1 MITHSLCSRSVSVL
15 CGAVATLSV
24 AFADPAADS
33 SSAGVAA
40 APQAVQPGSWQTHQ
54 SNFWFMGFTATYSC
68 DGLSDKLS
76 LLLRQVGAR
85 NDAKVIPM
93 CGREYGRPDKFAQAK
108 LTFASLQPANASS
121 AAAGNDTVPGLW
133 RHVELASH
141 RPYPLEGGDCELM
154 EQFRDKLL
162 PMFATRN
169 LISNV
174 TCVPHQDTGGL
185 YSLSFDV
192 FAPATADKKH

>member
-1 MITHSLCSRSVSVL
+1 MITHSLFNRSLGAL
-15 CGAVATLSV
+15 CAAVATLSV
-24 AFADPAADS
+24 AFADPAPDS
-33 SSAGVAA
+33 SSAGGAA
-40 APQAVQPGSWQTHQ
+40 APQAAQPGSWQTHQ

-85 NDAKVIPM
+85 NDAKVVPL
-93 CGREYGRPDKFAQAK
+93 CGREYGRPDKFAQAR
-108 LTFASLQPANASS
+108 LTFASLQPAASNA
-121 AAAGNDTVPGLW
+121 ADDTVPGLW

-141 RPYPLEGGDCELM
+141 KPFPLEGGDCELM

-162 PMFATRN
+162 PLFATRN

-192 FAPATADKKH
+192 FAPASANEKH